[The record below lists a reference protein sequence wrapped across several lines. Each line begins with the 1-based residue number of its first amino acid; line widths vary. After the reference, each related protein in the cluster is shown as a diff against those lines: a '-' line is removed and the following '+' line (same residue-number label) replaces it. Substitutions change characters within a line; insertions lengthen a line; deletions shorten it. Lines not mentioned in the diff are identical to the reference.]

1 MNDVTADAQNDAPSD
16 VAGVLRQARAL
27 GVDRLDAQLLLSAAL
42 QKSRAWLI
50 SHDDAGLTPDI
61 ALRLAEQLAQ
71 RAAGMPLAY
80 LVGWTE
86 FHGLRLTV
94 SADTLIPRPDTETLV
109 DWALELLLEAPSNA
123 RVVDLGTGSGA
134 IALAIKAGHPLAS
147 VQAVDLSAA
156 ALQVAQRNADALGLA
171 VGFQQGDWWQPLAG
185 QQFDLIVSNPP
196 YIAGADPHLPAL
208 RHEPLSALTPG
219 GDGLSALQTLIE
231 GAPTHLHPGGW
242 LLLEHGYDQA
252 EAVAAALQMRG
263 FNELAL
269 RHDLGGQPRVSGA
282 RWWG

>member
-1 MNDVTADAQNDAPSD
+1 MDATADVPAD
-16 VAGVLRQARAL
+16 VAAVLRLARTL

-42 QKSRAWLI
+42 QQSRAWLI
-50 SHDDAGLTPDI
+50 SHDDACLPPDS
-61 ALRLAEQLAQ
+61 ARRLAEQLAQ

-94 SADTLIPRPDTETLV
+94 TAATLIPRPDTETLV
-109 DWALELLLEAPSNA
+109 DWALELLREAPSNA

-134 IALAIKAGHPLAS
+134 IALALKAGHPQAN
-147 VQAVDLSAA
+147 VQAVDLSPA
-156 ALQVAQRNADALGLA
+156 ALQVAERNAVELGLA
-171 VGFQQGDWWQPLAG
+171 VRFHQGDWWLPLAG

-208 RHEPLSALTPG
+208 RHEPLAALTPG

-231 GAPTHLHPGGW
+231 GAPAHLHLGGW

-252 EAVAAALQMRG
+252 ATVASALQRRG
-263 FNELAL
+263 FTELAL